1 MTGMLQVSLFAGA
14 IITMFYFLYK
24 IRKNRIQIEYA
35 ISWSLFSA
43 LLVFLG
49 AFPGVISWGANLIG
63 IQSPANLLYLGII
76 FILILKQFTTTI
88 KLSKMNRQITELAQH
103 MALKEAE
110 RDCSENRQT
119 RDVHD
124 AE

>member
-1 MTGMLQVSLFAGA
+1 MLL
-14 IITMFYFLYK
+14 
-24 IRKNRIQIEYA
+24 IQIVVNTICYLIRRGTL
-35 ISWSLFSA
+35 ISEVQVEMEERSA
-43 LLVFLG
+43 GTSYLSFTRSIGYML
-49 AFPGVISWGANLIG
+49 LIG

-103 MALKEAE
+103 MALNEAE

>member
-63 IQSPANLLYLGII
+63 V
-76 FILILKQFTTTI
+76 
-88 KLSKMNRQITELAQH
+88 NRPQICCIWELF
-103 MALKEAE
+103 LF
-110 RDCSENRQT
+110 
-119 RDVHD
+119 
-124 AE
+124 